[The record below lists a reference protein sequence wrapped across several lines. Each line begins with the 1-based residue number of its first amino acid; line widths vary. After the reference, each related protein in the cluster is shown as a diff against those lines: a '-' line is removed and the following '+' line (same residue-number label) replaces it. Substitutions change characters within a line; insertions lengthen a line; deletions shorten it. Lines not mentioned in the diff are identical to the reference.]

1 LKPNENN
8 QPKTTTMK
16 LQIETS
22 AFNDR
27 RYGKPWIAAVSFANG
42 AKGEF
47 TFGDWIG
54 SHGSAGLLLLDNVK
68 PGDVI
73 ARGQKDNRGQ
83 AYKSSPDYYQVDAEG
98 ELNGLPT
105 PAAAYKAWRENEAA
119 KTEAEPSYDERV
131 QRFLVKVAGLNKDA
145 GEIGAGML
153 AQIVDEATS
162 LIRI

>member
-1 LKPNENN
+1 
-8 QPKTTTMK
+8 MK
-16 LQIETS
+16 LEIETS

-42 AKGEF
+42 AKADF

-54 SHGSAGLLLLDNVK
+54 SHGSSGLLILDNVK

-119 KTEAEPSYDERV
+119 KKRRRNHPMTSACNVFLSRSLASIKTLAKSARV
-131 QRFLVKVAGLNKDA
+131 C
-145 GEIGAGML
+145 
-153 AQIVDEATS
+153 S
-162 LIRI
+162 LKSLTRQPH